1 MRNISDTQSYSMQD
15 HFFSRAI
22 YALSRVIGV
31 KNITRPFWNR
41 WRAALF
47 ANSTLE
53 RFLSAIKGLS
63 DWADA
68 GQVFLE
74 QEIAAFGAAR
84 GTLER
89 EQEVAELRR
98 LSFLAHLVQWGCMPL
113 TDLKK
118 NAYRMAR
125 DFYVEAETLQHG
137 SRFARLPVDYG
148 GHRLWGNL
156 HLPETHNPTE
166 KCPLVVII
174 HGMDDVK
181 EEHLA
186 SELLFQ
192 AAGCAV
198 FSIDG
203 PGQGEAFLL
212 DGVLWEGRF
221 EEAIIASVNT
231 LARHPIIDTEYYAIC
246 GISWGGMWAY
256 KVAAKDPRVAFILD
270 LGGPIHATDFS
281 KLPFF
286 LKSKFCQIFGLASP
300 DDYAES
306 MLEFCINDDG
316 LLSRVRA
323 KTHIVHGDKDPI
335 VPTKD
340 KVWLADTLNRL
351 GHTQAT
357 ISVYPDG
364 DHCCTQHVAEIRQLA
379 AQAFLQIYQAHR
391 QAAASVRVRDDDARP
406 NALADVSS

>member
-1 MRNISDTQSYSMQD
+1 MQD

-68 GQVFLE
+68 GQAFLQAE
-74 QEIAAFGAAR
+74 VAAFDAGRA
-84 GTLER
+84 TLAR
-89 EQEVAELRR
+89 EQQVAELRR

-113 TDLKK
+113 TELKK

-125 DFYVEAETLQHG
+125 DFYIEAETLQHG
-137 SRFARLPVDYG
+137 ARFARMPVDYG

-156 HLPETHNPTE
+156 HLPETSGPA
-166 KCPLVVII
+166 PLVVII

-198 FSIDG
+198 FSLDG

-212 DGVLWEGRF
+212 DGVLWEGHF
-221 EEAIIASVNT
+221 EEAIIASVDM
-231 LARHPIIDTEYYAIC
+231 LARHPAIDTANYAIC

-270 LGGPIHATDFS
+270 LGGPIHATDFA

-300 DDYAES
+300 DGYAES
-306 MLEFCINDDG
+306 MLEFCINDDD

-335 VPTKD
+335 VPTRD
-340 KVWLADTLNRL
+340 KVWLAETLNRL

-357 ISVYPDG
+357 VTVYPDG
-364 DHCCTQHVAEIRQLA
+364 DHCCTQHVAEIRKLA
-379 AQAFLQIYQAHR
+379 AQTFLQLYQER
-391 QAAASVRVRDDDARP
+391 QQAGHAAARAQDGDARP
-406 NALADVSS
+406 RALAGASS